1 LRFIAIYYLG
11 EREREKERKNN
22 ADHCWPRSISM
33 RTNLWIQVCTV
44 KEFALWCAEMA
55 GRFFTWASNWSL
67 HNVDSL
73 ECLKLTVPEEL
84 GGNAA
89 AKAYAYHMGSQL
101 LRDIGQSDS
110 KLQIELY
117 RIKLAWPD
125 GQAAVSAVAIVL
137 LFSHIFHNV
146 WYIYIYIY
154 TVYWYLTHTHIYIH
168 TSTTYTERDIYIY
181 MYIHIH
187 LHVLAPYLLRHTNK
201 ASDCWFAIWIVTPQE
216 GDLELQQQ
224 ATTFAEKA
232 TLSDAAETQSTQQG

>member
-1 LRFIAIYYLG
+1 
-11 EREREKERKNN
+11 
-22 ADHCWPRSISM
+22 M

-73 ECLKLTVPEEL
+73 ECLKLTVPQEL

-110 KLQIELY
+110 KLQIESY

-125 GQAAVSAVAIVL
+125 GQAAVSAVVIVL

-146 WYIYIYIY
+146 WYIYIYLYIFN
-154 TVYWYLTHTHIYIH
+154 THIY
-168 TSTTYTERDIYIY
+168 TYTYTTYTERDIY

-187 LHVLAPYLLRHTNK
+187 LHVLVPYLLRRTNK

>member
-1 LRFIAIYYLG
+1 MGGMDLLRFLAIYYLG
-11 EREREKERKNN
+11 EGEREKERKNN

-73 ECLKLTVPEEL
+73 ECLKLTVPQEL

-110 KLQIELY
+110 KLQIESY
-117 RIKLAWPD
+117 RIKLPWPD
-125 GQAAVSAVAIVL
+125 GQAAVSAVVIVL

-146 WYIYIYIY
+146 WYIYIF
-154 TVYWYLTHTHIYIH
+154 
-168 TSTTYTERDIYIY
+168 IYIY
-181 MYIHIH
+181 VKWNVHYLGTLMWH
-187 LHVLAPYLLRHTNK
+187 LWTIEPMLACEHLPLCSRLEHLRREEAVVGIGCPDWCFRHLFPGKHWAVLRFGTG
-201 ASDCWFAIWIVTPQE
+201 F
-216 GDLELQQQ
+216 LQ
-224 ATTFAEKA
+224 
-232 TLSDAAETQSTQQG
+232 